1 MALVTRLTLHNAKKA
16 LKQTYHLRGIPNTVH
31 MRTTVLPG
39 GGSHGQLFRPSWP
52 SQHSIA
58 RTVSLVITNPV
69 FYRRGGSK
77 SKGLEAIGWELKN
90 SSPTACVWR
99 WGSIKDLCVQIN
111 LYTTQ
116 RKDWSTHTNSV
127 VEPYAVDSTVYL
139 IGTAR
144 LIDVILDWKR
154 GCLENSELKNIAFT
168 AIRRPNSWIS
178 DVNWIDEM
186 QEYTKLIARWMLPT
200 FWGVSARW
208 NICLYP
214 ENLPRK
220 RPKVWRKSTR
230 RWVKQ
235 QSPKSYFN

>member
-1 MALVTRLTLHNAKKA
+1 
-16 LKQTYHLRGIPNTVH
+16 
-31 MRTTVLPG
+31 MRM
-39 GGSHGQLFRPSWP
+39 
-52 SQHSIA
+52 
-58 RTVSLVITNPV
+58 
-69 FYRRGGSK
+69 
-77 SKGLEAIGWELKN
+77 EM
-90 SSPTACVWR
+90 
-99 WGSIKDLCVQIN
+99 GSIKDLCVQIN

-168 AIRRPNSWIS
+168 AVRRPNSWIS

-220 RPKVWRKSTR
+220 RPKVWIKSTR

-235 QSPKSYFN
+235 QSPKSYFNWSAKGRFFLWGGGGCIHSGCHKTLSPTIAWHVEPHVKAKLTHLNIVTFWKTFVTRKMSTIFTF